1 MRRTDVATLAGLAS
15 AIGVIVLAH
24 RLEGGSLAAL
34 LQPSAA
40 LIVLGGTLGAVLIAH
55 PLADVRRAFRSLGTL
70 LRAETPDDR
79 ALVDE
84 IVHLAQVARRDGIVA
99 LDEPTGRFEEPFL
112 RRAFLLVVDGVDAK
126 SVAQTLELELGLQ
139 EERGESIARV
149 FDTAGGTAPTLG
161 ILGAVLG
168 LIQVLSS
175 LTDVG
180 AIGSGIA
187 VAFVATLY
195 GVGAA
200 NLMFLPAAAKLRA
213 RERQALRRNELIAHG
228 ALAIQH
234 GEHPRLIADKLA
246 VFVAGHGPSRLRRVD
261 GTRSA
266 A

>member
-1 MRRTDVATLAGLAS
+1 MRRTDVATLAGLAC
-15 AIGVIVLAH
+15 ALGVIVLAH
-24 RLEGGSLAAL
+24 RLEGGSLTAL

-40 LIVLGGTLGAVLIAH
+40 LIVFGGTLAAVLIAH
-55 PLADVRRAFRSLGTL
+55 PLADARRAWRSLGAL
-70 LRAETPDDR
+70 VRAPALDDR

-84 IVHLAQVARRDGIVA
+84 IVHLAQVARRDGIIA
-99 LDEPTGRFEEPFL
+99 LDEPASRFEEPFL
-112 RRAFLLVVDGVDAK
+112 RRAFLLVVDGVDAR
-126 SVAQTLELELGLQ
+126 SVGQTLELELTQQ
-139 EERGESIARV
+139 EERGEAVARV

-180 AIGSGIA
+180 GIGSGIA

-200 NLMFLPAAAKLRA
+200 NLLFLPAAAKLRA
-213 RERQALRRNELIAHG
+213 HTRAAVRRNELIAHG
-228 ALAIQH
+228 ALAIQQ

-246 VFVAGHGPSRLRRVD
+246 VFAPDRRPSRLALVD